1 MSGIYGVLNTAGLT
15 NRDTEDLGSI
25 IMGKRSEYEAWC
37 DSDQCTTTRRPVRK
51 IVEGEPTD
59 CPDCQ
64 SILMWKRSKKRLGI
78 EIYAI
83 QNKRKPKSSGDRCTS
98 IDISAQQSCHS
109 GETQSRPLSETKNTL
124 SGLDDSHVLSQVSRA
139 TL

>member
-15 NRDTEDLGSI
+15 NRDSEDFGSI

-37 DSDQCTTTRRPVRK
+37 DSDQCSTRRPVK
-51 IVEGEPTD
+51 KVVKGEPTD

-64 SILMWKRSKKRLGI
+64 SILIWKRSKKRLGI

-83 QNKRKPKSSGDRCTS
+83 QNKRKSKPSGDICTS
-98 IDISAQQSCHS
+98 IGISAQQSCHS
-109 GETQSRPLSETKNTL
+109 GETQSLPPSETKNTL
-124 SGLDDSHVLSQVSRA
+124 NGLDDSHVLSQASQVTR
-139 TL
+139 